1 MHILAIDLGTDL
13 IPALGLGAEPP
24 EPGVMDKPPRAQTE
38 HVIDKRLLRRA
49 YLWLGPV
56 QAAFVMLAFFIGFRL
71 LGYDTSGD
79 LPASGPDYRAA
90 TAMAL
95 AAVVFTQIGNLFAQR
110 SETESLRRVG
120 LGGNRMLWWGIASE
134 LVLIGLIVYTPVLN
148 QIIGTAPFPAAGWLW
163 LLLGIPV
170 VPLADELRKSLSR
183 RRARRKK

>member
-71 LGYDTSGD
+71 QGYDMTGD

-120 LGGNRMLWWGIASE
+120 FGGNRMLWWGVASE

-148 QIIGTAPFPAAGWLW
+148 RIIGTAPFPAAGWLW